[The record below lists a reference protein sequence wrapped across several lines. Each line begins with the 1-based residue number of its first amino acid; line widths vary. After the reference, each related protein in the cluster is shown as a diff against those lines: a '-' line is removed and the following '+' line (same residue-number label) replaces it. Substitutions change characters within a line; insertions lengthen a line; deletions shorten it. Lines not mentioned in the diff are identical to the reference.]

1 MKQKQMADPE
11 INIDDFLL
19 KLKPGESKKEIT
31 VFAPASVTNVSCGF
45 DILGF
50 AIDYPGDEV
59 VLRVT
64 DEPGLK
70 ITKITGDEGRLPLS
84 PEKNTA
90 GASLLSLMK
99 YLKYPRGIEMEVHKK
114 MALGSGLGSSAASA
128 VASVF
133 AFNEL
138 LGAPLRRRDLLQFA
152 LEGEKLTCGGTPH
165 ADNVAACL
173 LGGFIIVRSLSP
185 LDVISI
191 ETPENLFCTI
201 VHPQIEINTADTRK
215 ILRKQILLSD
225 AVKQWG
231 NVAGLV
237 AGLMQ
242 KDYQLI
248 GRSLQDVI
256 IEPIRSILIP
266 GFNEVKVAAIKSG
279 ALGCSISGSGPSI
292 FAFST
297 DINIAEEAGKAMKRV
312 LSKIDIGSDLYI
324 SKINPQGPKVLN

>member
-1 MKQKQMADPE
+1 MKQKETADQALNLDDEGFSKTTKEE
-11 INIDDFLL
+11 I
-19 KLKPGESKKEIT
+19 K

-50 AIDYPGDEV
+50 AIDYPGDEI
-59 VLRVT
+59 VLRISDT
-64 DEPGLK
+64 PGLR
-70 ITKITGDEGRLPLS
+70 ITKITGDEGRLPLL

-90 GASLLSLMK
+90 GVSLLALME
-99 YLKYPRGIEMEVHKK
+99 YLQYPKGLEMELHKK

-138 LGAPLRRRDLLQFA
+138 LGRPLSRSELLPFA
-152 LEGEKLTCGGTPH
+152 LEGEKLTCGGSPH

-173 LGGFIIVRSLSP
+173 FGGFIIVRSISP

-191 ETPENLFCTI
+191 DTPENLYSTI
-201 VHPQIEINTADTRK
+201 VHPHIEINTADTRK

-242 KDYQLI
+242 NDYSLI

-266 GFNEVKVAAIKSG
+266 GFDEVKEAAIKAG

-292 FAFST
+292 FALST
-297 DINIAEEAGKAMKRV
+297 SNSIAGEAGEAMQKA
-312 LSKIDIGSDLYI
+312 LSMLEIGSDLYI
-324 SKINPQGPKVLN
+324 SKINPQGPRVLD

>member
-1 MKQKQMADPE
+1 MKQKELIKNGTILEDLF
-11 INIDDFLL
+11 NN
-19 KLKPGESKKEIT
+19 KVRKEIK

-59 VLRVT
+59 ILKLT
-64 DEPGLK
+64 EEPGLR
-70 ITKITGDEGRLPLS
+70 ITSITGDDGRLPLE
-84 PEKNTA
+84 PELNTA

-99 YLKYPRGIEMEVHKK
+99 FLKYKKGVELELHKK

-133 AFNEL
+133 AFNEILGKPLNKKEL
-138 LGAPLRRRDLLQFA
+138 LHFA
-152 LEGEKLTCGGTPH
+152 LEGEKLTCGGSPH

-173 LGGFIIVRSLSP
+173 FGGFIIVRSISP
-185 LDVISI
+185 LDII
-191 ETPENLFCTI
+191 NIDTPENLYCTI
-201 VHPQIEINTADTRK
+201 IHPHIEINTADTRK
-215 ILRKQILLSD
+215 ILRKEILLSD

-231 NVAGLV
+231 NVASLI
-237 AGLMQ
+237 AGLI
-242 KDYQLI
+242 KADYNLI

-297 DINIAEEAGKAMKRV
+297 SKSIAQESGNSMQKALNRIEVESDI
-312 LSKIDIGSDLYI
+312 YI
-324 SKINPQGPKVLN
+324 SKINPVGPRVIE

>member
-1 MKQKQMADPE
+1 MKQKQTADLQVKL
-11 INIDDFLL
+11 DDYYQ
-19 KLKPGESKKEIT
+19 KLKTGEAKKEISA
-31 VFAPASVTNVSCGF
+31 FAPASVTNVSCGF

-59 VLRVT
+59 VLRLT

-70 ITKITGDEGRLPLS
+70 IARITGDEGRLPMA

-90 GASLLSLMK
+90 GMSLLSLMNHLNFP
-99 YLKYPRGIEMEVHKK
+99 YGIEMELHKK

-128 VASVF
+128 VVSVF
-133 AFNEL
+133 AFNEMLGSPLSRREL
-138 LGAPLRRRDLLQFA
+138 LPFA
-152 LEGEKLTCGGTPH
+152 LEGEKLSSGGKPH

-173 LGGFIIVRSLSP
+173 FGGFIIVRSIAP
-185 LDVISI
+185 LDVINV

-201 VHPQIEINTADTRK
+201 IHPHIEINTADTRK
-215 ILRKQILLSD
+215 ILKKQILLSD
-225 AVKQWG
+225 AVQQWG

-237 AGLMQ
+237 AGLAQ
-242 KDYQLI
+242 KDYELI

-266 GFNEVKVAAIKSG
+266 GFNEVKAAAIKAG

-292 FAFST
+292 FALST
-297 DINIAEEAGKAMKRV
+297 DINTAEEAGKAMKKV
-312 LSKIDIGSDLYI
+312 LNKIDIGSDLYI
-324 SKINPQGPKVLN
+324 SKINPQGPKVLE

>member
-11 INIDDFLL
+11 INLEDYYK
-19 KLKPGESKKEIT
+19 KLKAGEVKREISA
-31 VFAPASVTNVSCGF
+31 FAPASVTNVSCGF

-59 VLRVT
+59 ILRVT

-70 ITKITGDEGRLPLS
+70 IVKITGDEGRLPLA

-90 GASLLSLMK
+90 GLSLLSLMNH
-99 YLKYPRGIEMEVHKK
+99 LKFPFGIEMELHKK

-138 LGAPLRRRDLLQFA
+138 LGAPLNRKELLYFA

-173 LGGFIIVRSLSP
+173 FGGFIIVRSLSP
-185 LDVISI
+185 LDVVNV

-201 VHPQIEINTADTRK
+201 IHPHIEINTADTRK

-266 GFNEVKVAAIKSG
+266 GFNEVKAAAIKAG
-279 ALGCSISGSGPSI
+279 ALGCS
-292 FAFST
+292 
-297 DINIAEEAGKAMKRV
+297 
-312 LSKIDIGSDLYI
+312 L
-324 SKINPQGPKVLN
+324 

>member
-1 MKQKQMADPE
+1 MKPKQSEEPD
-11 INIDDFLL
+11 INLDDFFRRL
-19 KLKPGESKKEIT
+19 KTGKAKKEIT

-59 VLRVT
+59 VLRIT
-64 DEPGLK
+64 DEPGLR
-70 ITKITGDEGRLPLS
+70 IVKITGDEGRLPLI

-90 GASLLSLMK
+90 GLSLLSLMN
-99 YLKYPRGIEMEVHKK
+99 YLKFPKGIEMEVHKK

-138 LGAPLRRRDLLQFA
+138 LGSPRSRRELLPFA

-165 ADNVAACL
+165 ADNVSACL
-173 LGGFIIVRSLSP
+173 FGGFIIVRSLSP
-185 LDVISI
+185 LDVISV

-201 VHPQIEINTADTRK
+201 IHPHIEINTADTRK

-297 DINIAEEAGKAMKRV
+297 SIPIAEEAGKAMKRV
-312 LSKIDIGSDLYI
+312 LSKMDIGSDLYI
-324 SKINPQGPKVLN
+324 SKINLQGPKVLN